1 MTTASCASTGASPTC
16 SPCCSRSA
24 PCRRAH
30 RPDEATDGYW
40 LIALARSERSGSS
53 GAVAVGTARKNPVV
67 DKQEARELAEGI
79 ANRLRRETYADL
91 VDRFLDTPEVME
103 AVGATGTQYQVE
115 VIAFWDDKK
124 NRDLRVIVNIDDRR
138 LRAFMP
144 L

>member
-1 MTTASCASTGASPTC
+1 
-16 SPCCSRSA
+16 
-24 PCRRAH
+24 
-30 RPDEATDGYW
+30 
-40 LIALARSERSGSS
+40 
-53 GAVAVGTARKNPVV
+53 V

-144 L
+144 LTTDFIIAPDGSFIGE